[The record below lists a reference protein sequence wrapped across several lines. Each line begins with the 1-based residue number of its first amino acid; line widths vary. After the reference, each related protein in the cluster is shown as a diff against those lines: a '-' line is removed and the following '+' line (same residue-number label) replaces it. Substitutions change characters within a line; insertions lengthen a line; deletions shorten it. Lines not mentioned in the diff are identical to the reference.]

1 VARGWGG
8 RKVPRTV
15 SRLVLDFKPSSEAGR
30 LPPMKIQI
38 SDHLILPF
46 GTARKFDL
54 QRIKLSSVAANGIY
68 LSSDI
73 PCIYINVAQ
82 KKPLTM
88 QDYGVFITG
97 EHGPEPYEQD
107 VSVGLDFI
115 HELIKKSMPA
125 AITTKYEVKIS

>member
-1 VARGWGG
+1 
-8 RKVPRTV
+8 
-15 SRLVLDFKPSSEAGR
+15 
-30 LPPMKIQI
+30 MKIEI
-38 SDHLILPF
+38 RDHLILPF

-73 PCIYINVAQ
+73 PCVYINVVQ

-97 EHGPEPYEQD
+97 ERGPKPYEQD
-107 VSVGLDFI
+107 VSVRLDFI
-115 HELIKKSMPA
+115 HELIKESMTV
-125 AITTKYEVKIS
+125 AITTKYEVIFLSLYFDYLTSFLS